1 MNESADP
8 RPYTKEEFE
17 SYLSL
22 IEQKLL
28 NSDDSY
34 MHAVLSI
41 NDLLQKP
48 DAPDILDEGLAKR
61 AREVWAKIK
70 SMGIVI
76 ADPPLLFGLPN
87 DKEGAH

>member
-1 MNESADP
+1 MNESADH
-8 RPYTKEEFE
+8 RAYTKEEFE

-34 MHAVLSI
+34 MHAVLSL
-41 NDLLQKP
+41 NDLLQKS
-48 DAPDILDEGLAKR
+48 DAPDILDESLAKR
-61 AREVWAKIK
+61 AREVWGKIK

-76 ADPPLLFGLPN
+76 ADPPLLFGLPKE
-87 DKEGAH
+87 KEGAH